1 MRLLCICAPAG
12 QEEFFAQVGVPVATR
27 LTPPPQLDK
36 EAQEKS
42 KQEVEELA
50 PKYHTELLKPGPLE
64 VIEKLFK

>member
-1 MRLLCICAPAG
+1 MG
-12 QEEFFAQVGVPVATR
+12 TR

-36 EAQEKS
+36 EALAKS
-42 KQEVEELA
+42 KQEAEELA